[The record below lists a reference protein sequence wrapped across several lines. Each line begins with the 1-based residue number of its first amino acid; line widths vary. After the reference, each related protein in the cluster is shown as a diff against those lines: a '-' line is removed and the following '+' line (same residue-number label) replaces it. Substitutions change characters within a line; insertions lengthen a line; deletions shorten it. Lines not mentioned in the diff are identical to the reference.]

1 MRQILLLTF
10 LVSSFSVSA
19 QTRTITGKVIDEYF
33 DNLPGVHIQNSDT
46 IQLGTTDINGEFEIE
61 IPINTDSL
69 LFGFIGMEWTSIKLT
84 PNCDR
89 LEIVMMVY
97 VLYHNKSGKQIDRLR
112 KKRFDN
118 LSKIHSTAFTKG
130 QFVSDK
136 PCYERKFVEQKQ
148 AIGEIEKEM
157 IEIRKQNKDL
167 FDKLEIGDTIQVPFS
182 GTYRSDGTDRT
193 TLTPWAYFTDGTKSQ
208 CIIEGIITTKDK
220 RNSGYNIE
228 IRITD
233 FKSCKYK
240 TPIIYQE
247 KEIAIGTVFRHNM
260 RILKVLSK

>member
-1 MRQILLLTF
+1 MRQILLLT
-10 LVSSFSVSA
+10 LIEISFSLCG

-33 DNLPGVHIQNSDT
+33 DNLPGVRIQSSDT
-46 IQLGTTDINGEFEIE
+46 IQLGTTDIDGEFKIE

-69 LFGFIGMEWTSIKLT
+69 LFSFIGMEWIPIKLT
-84 PNCDR
+84 SNCDR

-97 VLYHNKSGKQIDRLR
+97 VLYHDKSGKQIDRLR
-112 KKRFDN
+112 KKRFDD
-118 LSKIHSTAFTKG
+118 LSEIHSTAFNKG
-130 QFVSDK
+130 QFLSDK

-148 AIGEIEKEM
+148 ALGEIEKEM
-157 IEIRKQNKDL
+157 IEIRKQNKHL
-167 FDKLEIGDTIQVPFS
+167 FDKLKVGDTIQVPFS
-182 GTYRSDGTDRT
+182 GAYRSDGTNRT

-208 CIIEGIITTKDK
+208 CIIEGIITKKDK

-233 FKSCKYK
+233 LKSCKYE

-247 KEIAIGTVFRHNM
+247 KDMANGTVFRHNM
-260 RILKVLSK
+260 RILKVLSN